1 MAGLAELKEKTKNLT
16 ILYVEDSPILQK
28 KMSIFLGKLFKTVYQ
43 ANNGLEG
50 LQSFN
55 NDNPDIVL
63 SDIDMP
69 EMNGHEM
76 IKEIKKL
83 DPESNVI
90 IYSAYADSENLL
102 ESIHNGV
109 VDFIPKPVDINLFEK
124 VLTKVV
130 SKQTAKKATQSST
143 STKQVQTN
151 PKMEESNTQEI
162 FKQLELIKRSHKSI
176 EFVNHYK
183 GVPIYEK
190 GTIHTIEFE
199 KIVVQVPYLQA
210 QIIKYE
216 NNTVL
221 ISELFSHT
229 IEATLEKFNSYN
241 NTLVLKDLRYLQDK
255 SKRRKEVSI
264 QPNKNFS
271 CKVSFKKTPLK
282 SKVYRVSD
290 EYIILELD
298 LELEEE
304 DKKVELIE
312 GDELDLELLI
322 KKQIDKTHIATKTLN
337 LKGELYFIQEANEKY
352 LKGMLLL
359 EIDHQQKEILD
370 EYVTLRRQ
378 ELIVEFKHLKDKE
391 N

>member
-359 EIDHQQKEILD
+359 EIDHQQKEVLD